1 MVRKEGR
8 RASAIAAAAFAL
20 VASLAT
26 SAPAEAYVRTR
37 SPDGKFELLWPDARI
52 TMTLRTSGPQI
63 VAAADLRTAATRAG
77 AAWSAPALGS
87 SVAFTIDASTDAPP
101 GTRFD
106 HVNTISFR
114 TDGWSAP
121 IYPKEALALT
131 TVWSQDERIVDADTE
146 LNAAD
151 PSVKWGV
158 LPDDPMLAAAASEVD
173 LQNALTHELGH
184 VLGLAHPCF
193 LGAPPRAPAA
203 DVDDRGRPIL
213 SCSDPT
219 LPASVA
225 AATMFPSSTA
235 GSISERDLSADE
247 EQALHDLYPAHQD
260 PPPEGPGLADRSG
273 GCAVPGSGPRGAL
286 AALAFAALVLAAR
299 RRASLTRR

>member
-1 MVRKEGR
+1 MVPKERR
-8 RASAIAAAAFAL
+8 RASPLAAAAVAL
-20 VASLAT
+20 VASQLVAV
-26 SAPAEAYVRTR
+26 APAHAYVRTR
-37 SPDGKFELLWPDARI
+37 SPDGKFQLLWPDARI

-63 VAAADLRTAATRAG
+63 VAAADLRAAATRA
-77 AAWSAPALGS
+77 AATWSAPALDS
-87 SVAFTIDASTDAPP
+87 SVAFTIDASTDAAP

-114 TDGWSAP
+114 TEGWSAP

-131 TVWSQDERIVDADTE
+131 TDWSQDARIVDADTE

-151 PSVKWGV
+151 PGVSWGV
-158 LPDDPMLAAAASEVD
+158 LSADPAVAAAASEVD

-193 LGAPPRAPAA
+193 LGPPPPRGP
-203 DVDDRGRPIL
+203 DVDDQGRPIP
-213 SCSDPT
+213 SCADPA

-225 AATMFPSSTA
+225 MATMFPSATA

-247 EQALHDLYPAHQD
+247 VKALHDLYPAHAD
-260 PPPEGPGLADRSG
+260 PPPEGAGLADRGG
-273 GCAVPGSGPRGAL
+273 GCRVAGRDPGAL
-286 AALAFAALVLAAR
+286 AGLAMAALVFAAR
-299 RRASLTRR
+299 RRGARHP